1 MKIRTDFV
9 TNSSSSSFI
18 VAVKDDMTK
27 DITPMAKYLINDLIS
42 MVKEAENIKLDNE
55 DAIIEFLRDKY
66 DMYYNFDTLQIL
78 ADDDCRKDF
87 EDMIKLKNNNFD
99 IYYLRQI
106 YDDSDLHS
114 LLSCAPYDANFIVQ
128 MINNY

>member
-18 VAVKDDMTK
+18 VAVKDDIAK

-42 MVKEAENIKLDNE
+42 MVKEEENIKLDNE

-66 DMYYNFDTLQIL
+66 DMYCNFDILQIL

-114 LLSCAPYDANFIVQ
+114 LLSNAPHDENFIVET
-128 MINNY
+128 INYY